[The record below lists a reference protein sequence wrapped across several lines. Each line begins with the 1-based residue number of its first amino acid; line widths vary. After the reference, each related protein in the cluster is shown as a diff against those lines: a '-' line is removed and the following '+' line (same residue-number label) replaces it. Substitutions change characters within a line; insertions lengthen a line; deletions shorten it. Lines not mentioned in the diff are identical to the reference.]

1 MSPSPS
7 FAPSLFR
14 AACDAPR
21 RSSHAAAPAGAPASL
36 IRLTVVAAAL
46 LLLQFTAAEAQP
58 TPGQQPSPIRPPL
71 SSSPPFSSS
80 PSSSPP
86 SPSTFSPFQP
96 LLLGGLQ
103 ANLTPILLPASTSPT
118 PTTPTSTALNP
129 TTTTL
134 TPGSIA
140 AGATPGSLSGASTL
154 PSGGASVVTLLV
166 NAANATLAFALPWAQ
181 GAGENV
187 QAGIYTV
194 GDMLNASSPRL
205 VLPLMGI
212 TANSTPPAAASA
224 TRATSASSSSSPLD
238 PLTAAAAGVAGVLGG
253 LGTSAAGV
261 MAGLGVTT
269 EPGVTSGATA
279 GPQVT
284 AGATGAARATGTG
297 EGLGATAA
305 STAPGT
311 QAPRRGLS
319 GSVSN
324 PVAAAAGA
332 AQGAVGGAVGAV
344 QGVVRRGSGWL
355 WGAVPVPGAALV
367 NILRDPGQYQLRLS
381 VGTGADV
388 ASFAGRLV
396 SVPIDLA
403 RSIPFLGSLIP
414 KPPRFPSQPSL
425 GIPNPQSFFSG
436 IPDPQ
441 SLISLATAIRES
453 IASLPQ
459 AALGSLNLKAPDA
472 ASEFSRL
479 AAEADKC
486 AANSAANPAPDH
498 VVVTL
503 DEENACLRECAV
515 CLGDYDEGERIKL
528 LPPCGHRFHADC
540 IDLWL
545 SSKSTCPICRK
556 DLRPAAVTA
565 GETCEK
571 GSRTPRRV
579 SESAESGERIV
590 TIVVREESGVVPDG
604 DNDRS
609 PAQLEAVIL
618 RRDGDIGVE
627 VTAVVAAVA

>member
-46 LLLQFTAAEAQP
+46 LLLQFTAAGESVLELKNADARFP
-58 TPGQQPSPIRPPL
+58 FANKLFCTRFPFPSMSSPATPCHPSLATPCYPL
-71 SSSPPFSSS
+71 SSHSHLLSLQRHSQRP
-80 PSSSPP
+80 
-86 SPSTFSPFQP
+86 P

-284 AGATGAARATGTG
+284 AGATGAARATGIG

-425 GIPNPQSFFSG
+425 GIP
-436 IPDPQ
+436 DPQ

-459 AALGSLNLKAPDA
+459 AACKLG
-472 ASEFSRL
+472 
-479 AAEADKC
+479 
-486 AANSAANPAPDH
+486 
-498 VVVTL
+498 
-503 DEENACLRECAV
+503 
-515 CLGDYDEGERIKL
+515 
-528 LPPCGHRFHADC
+528 
-540 IDLWL
+540 
-545 SSKSTCPICRK
+545 
-556 DLRPAAVTA
+556 
-565 GETCEK
+565 
-571 GSRTPRRV
+571 
-579 SESAESGERIV
+579 
-590 TIVVREESGVVPDG
+590 VP
-604 DNDRS
+604 
-609 PAQLEAVIL
+609 
-618 RRDGDIGVE
+618 
-627 VTAVVAAVA
+627 

>member
-1 MSPSPS
+1 MSPLSSFASSPS
-7 FAPSLFR
+7 QSHAPHKAPLR
-14 AACDAPR
+14 VACEAPR
-21 RSSHAAAPAGAPASL
+21 KSSLRHAL

-46 LLLQFTAAEAQP
+46 VLLSTAADAQP
-58 TPGQQPSPIRPPL
+58 TPSQQPSPIRPP
-71 SSSPPFSSS
+71 SSSSVSSPPSSSSFSSPAS
-80 PSSSPP
+80 TSPP

-103 ANLTPILLPASTSPT
+103 ANLTPILLPASTSLNST
-118 PTTPTSTALNP
+118 SPTSTALNP

-134 TPGSIA
+134 TPGSTA
-140 AGATPGSLSGASTL
+140 AGATPGTPSNASPL
-154 PSGGASVVTLLV
+154 PGGGAAVVTLLV
-166 NAANATLAFALPWAQ
+166 NAANGTLGFALPWAQ

-224 TRATSASSSSSPLD
+224 TRATSASSSSSTPLD
-238 PLTAAAAGVAGVLGG
+238 PLAAAAAGVAGALGG

-261 MAGLGVTT
+261 TA
-269 EPGVTSGATA
+269 EPGVSSGATA

-284 AGATGAARATGTG
+284 AGATGAARAAGAG

-332 AQGAVGGAVGAV
+332 AQGAVGGVVGAV
-344 QGVVRRGSGWL
+344 QGVVWRGSGWL

-381 VGTGADV
+381 VGNGADV

-414 KPPRFPSQPSL
+414 EPPRFPSQPSV
-425 GIPNPQSFFSG
+425 GIPNPQSLLSG

-441 SLISLATAIRES
+441 SLLSLATAVRES

-459 AALGSLNLKAPDA
+459 AALGSVNVP
-472 ASEFSRL
+472 
-479 AAEADKC
+479 
-486 AANSAANPAPDH
+486 
-498 VVVTL
+498 
-503 DEENACLRECAV
+503 
-515 CLGDYDEGERIKL
+515 
-528 LPPCGHRFHADC
+528 
-540 IDLWL
+540 WL
-545 SSKSTCPICRK
+545 SGFA
-556 DLRPAAVTA
+556 DALVEAARSNPVTNFL
-565 GETCEK
+565 
-571 GSRTPRRV
+571 P
-579 SESAESGERIV
+579 
-590 TIVVREESGVVPDG
+590 
-604 DNDRS
+604 
-609 PAQLEAVIL
+609 
-618 RRDGDIGVE
+618 
-627 VTAVVAAVA
+627 

>member
-7 FAPSLFR
+7 FDPSLFH

-21 RSSHAAAPAGAPASL
+21 KSSHAAAPAGAPASL

-46 LLLQFTAAEAQP
+46 LLLHFTAAGESVLELSSSLFISSSSSSFFLAPPTHHPFPTPCAPP

-80 PSSSPP
+80 LSSPP
-86 SPSTFSPFQP
+86 SSSSLSSPPSSSSLSSPPSSSSLSSPPFFS
-96 LLLGGLQ
+96 
-103 ANLTPILLPASTSPT
+103 
-118 PTTPTSTALNP
+118 
-129 TTTTL
+129 
-134 TPGSIA
+134 SI
-140 AGATPGSLSGASTL
+140 SGASTL

-166 NAANATLAFALPWAQ
+166 NAANGTLAFALPWAQ

-261 MAGLGVTT
+261 TAGPGVTT
-269 EPGVTSGATA
+269 EPGVSSGATA

-284 AGATGAARATGTG
+284 AGATGAARATGAG

-381 VGTGADV
+381 VGNGADV

-414 KPPRFPSQPSL
+414 EPPRFPSQPSL
-425 GIPNPQSFFSG
+425 GIPNPQSLFSG

-441 SLISLATAIRES
+441 SLLSLATAIRES

-459 AALGSLNLKAPDA
+459 AACKL
-472 ASEFSRL
+472 EFSRL

-556 DLRPAAVTA
+556 DLRPAAGHMVGGTRWA
-565 GETCEK
+565 
-571 GSRTPRRV
+571 SV
-579 SESAESGERIV
+579 SM
-590 TIVVREESGVVPDG
+590 DK
-604 DNDRS
+604 
-609 PAQLEAVIL
+609 
-618 RRDGDIGVE
+618 
-627 VTAVVAAVA
+627 

>member
-46 LLLQFTAAEAQP
+46 LLLQFTAAGESVLELKAQP

-425 GIPNPQSFFSG
+425 GIP
-436 IPDPQ
+436 DPQ

-459 AALGSLNLKAPDA
+459 AACK
-472 ASEFSRL
+472 
-479 AAEADKC
+479 
-486 AANSAANPAPDH
+486 
-498 VVVTL
+498 L